1 MAHKIDQDACIGCG
15 SCAGTCPVGA
25 ISEDNGKYKVMK
37 LAASTASL
45 APALARLALSLLNK
59 QEARCAACND
69 AGCANFFIGERL
81 C

>member
-1 MAHKIDQDACIGCG
+1 MAHKIDQDACIA
-15 SCAGTCPVGA
+15 STRL
-25 ISEDNGKYKVMK
+25 MK
-37 LAASTASL
+37 LAASTATL

>member
-1 MAHKIDQDACIGCG
+1 MHASVVVPALVP
-15 SCAGTCPVGA
+15 AVGA
-25 ISEDNGKYKVMK
+25 ISEDNGKYKVDE
-37 LAASTASL
+37 LAASTATL

>member
-25 ISEDNGKYKVMK
+25 ISEDNGKYKVDE
-37 LAASTASL
+37 ASCIDCDACTGAC
-45 APALARLALSLLNK
+45 RLALSLLNK